1 MALPLFARFYMN
13 GQALYD
19 KIKEVAKAQNYHV
32 AYEDP
37 LNKVIHLHKRAF
49 GKTIHL
55 IVYVGDGKDRSVA
68 IDVKP
73 GYEGVYMDFG
83 RRFLLELK
91 KVAR

>member
-1 MALPLFARFYMN
+1 MALPLFARFYIN

-19 KIKEVAKAQNYHV
+19 KIKEIARAQGYQI

-37 LNKVIHLHKRAF
+37 SNKIIHLHKRTF
-49 GKTIHL
+49 GRTVHL
-55 IVYVGDGKDRSVA
+55 IVHVGDGKDRSVA
-68 IDVKP
+68 IEVKP
-73 GYEGVYMDFG
+73 GYEGVYLDFG